1 MRTQTSLPVES
12 AARYNPFKSVGAN
25 LAQTDVGNT
34 IRQQRSIFRSA
45 PSWETGAEVIDDGAH
60 RLRLSASETAVPT
73 EKKEL
78 KKSVDGVVG
87 KYDEITVNCDLRL
100 GDKLVTIQLPRALF
114 PNELFYGLPIT
125 VEMTEE
131 GGIRRPI
138 ITARQIDPATTEAM
152 AKEFDAILEQ
162 L

>member
-1 MRTQTSLPVES
+1 MSTQTSFAVDS
-12 AARYNPFKSVGAN
+12 VTRYNPFRSVGAN
-25 LAQTDVGNT
+25 HGQTDVGNAV
-34 IRQQRSIFRSA
+34 RQRDIFRST

-60 RLRLSASETAVPT
+60 RLRLSTSERVVPT

-78 KKSVDGVVG
+78 KKAVDGVVG

-100 GDKLVTIQLPRALF
+100 GDRLVTIQLPRALF
-114 PNELFYGLPIT
+114 PQELSYGLPIT
-125 VEMTEE
+125 VEMIED
-131 GGIRRPI
+131 GGIRRPV
-138 ITARQIDPATTEAM
+138 ITTRQIDRAATEAM